1 MPGRSKIEAW
11 LCLGGN
17 IGDPRRA
24 MAEALRMIDADAR
37 TDVARVSSLYRTPP
51 WGKLDQPDFLNA
63 AASVLTSRTPRE
75 LLELCLGSEVALKR
89 VRAERFGPRLIDID
103 ILLYG
108 DIAMKEEGLEIPH
121 PRMLDRAFVLLPL
134 SEIAPDLKIRG
145 ASIAKWIGQLDA
157 GGIDRITEDGSW
169 WRER

>member
-1 MPGRSKIEAW
+1 M
-11 LCLGGN
+11 
-17 IGDPRRA
+17 
-24 MAEALRMIDADAR
+24 
-37 TDVARVSSLYRTPP
+37 
-51 WGKLDQPDFLNA
+51 
-63 AASVLTSRTPRE
+63 PRE

-108 DIAMKEEGLEIPH
+108 DTAMKEEGLEIPH

-134 SEIAPDLKIRG
+134 SEIAPDLTIRG
-145 ASIAKWIGQLDA
+145 APIAKWIGQLNAD
-157 GGIDRITEDGSW
+157 GIDRITEDGAW

>member
-1 MPGRSKIEAW
+1 
-11 LCLGGN
+11 
-17 IGDPRRA
+17 

-37 TDVARVSSLYRTPP
+37 TEVTRVSSLYRTPP

-121 PRMLDRAFVLLPL
+121 PRMLERAFVLLPL
-134 SEIAPDLKIRG
+134 SEIAPDLTIRG
-145 ASIAKWIGQLDA
+145 ALIAKWIGQLDA
-157 GGIDRITEDGSW
+157 AGIGRITEDGAW